1 MLPVNPKC
9 LQYRHPTSIPKNQYG
24 LSLVELIVGIALSL
38 FIVSGA
44 LTLYASQLLNSKKA
58 IAEVKLNQELRLTSE
73 LVTRQLRNAGFWTNA
88 LSGTVSAAD
97 GTAPAQNPYA
107 TITPQTNNPG
117 VIFNQNFDSNN
128 VIDTAEG
135 LGFQLKNGIIQS
147 QLGSGNWQDLTDP
160 RAIMI
165 TDFSVTPMITNISST
180 FASANFSPCSKTC
193 TDINT
198 CPQLWIRTY
207 TISIVGQAPSDPSI
221 VRALQQ
227 TVKVRNDQ
235 VTGICPP

>member
-1 MLPVNPKC
+1 MLPANPKC
-9 LQYRHPTSIPKNQYG
+9 LQYRHPPPLPKNQYG

-38 FIVSGA
+38 FVVSGA
-44 LTLYASQLLNSKKA
+44 LTLYASQLRNSKRA
-58 IAEVKLNQELRLTSE
+58 IAEVRLNQELRLTFE
-73 LVTRQLRNAGFWTNA
+73 LITRQLRNAGFWTNA

-97 GTAPAQNPYA
+97 GSAPIQNPYA
-107 TITPQTNNPG
+107 TVTSHINNTG

-135 LGFQLKNGIIQS
+135 LGFQLRNGTIQS

-160 RAIMI
+160 RAILI
-165 TDFSVTPMITNISST
+165 TDFSVTPIITNISST
-180 FASANFSPCSKTC
+180 VASANFSPCSKTC
-193 TDINT
+193 TDSST

-221 VRALQQ
+221 IRALQQ
-227 TVKVRNDQ
+227 TIKVHNDQ